1 MDVFRDHIFRELEIV
16 VPHLTCKTMS
26 LCPAFFNLST
36 LQRNNKT
43 WHSFPQRANF
53 LEVDQCYC
61 IYICSM
67 IRPDALLLAEYMG
80 TNRIYVTESVEWS
93 GRPIVKLKNL
103 TIVGRKDGDITLDGK
118 WLLEME
124 SSGSF
129 ENITFKNGQAHCH
142 CWAMSVRYDPQ
153 ESHSYHFDRDINV
166 LAT

>member
-1 MDVFRDHIFRELEIV
+1 MDVFRDHVFRELEIV

-43 WHSFPQRANF
+43 
-53 LEVDQCYC
+53 
-61 IYICSM
+61 
-67 IRPDALLLAEYMG
+67 
-80 TNRIYVTESVEWS
+80 RIYVTESVEWS